1 MQAVI
6 GRYYKKRKAIRTGY
20 SKKETSHTNRLF
32 KKRDKPYERAILKEN
47 SHNDERLPKE
57 WHTPSNN

>member
-6 GRYYKKRKAIRTGY
+6 GSYSKKRKAIRTGY
-20 SKKETSHTNRLF
+20 SKKEKSHTNGLF
-32 KKRDKPYERAILKEN
+32 NKREKPYERAILKEN

-57 WHTPSNN
+57 WHTPSNS